1 MHVWLKEERPNEH
14 NGKYIIIIKIMT
26 GNEYQTNVLGFD
38 LKYPEGLGPFC
49 TLLRMMEKIGMM
61 SSTMVDILNKPDA
74 SITNKER
81 DILRNEL
88 GEILMYLTR
97 TIYHS
102 GLTLDEVMQ
111 YNVDKQNNRQEY
123 ESIINRD
130 MFKRR

>member
-1 MHVWLKEERPNEH
+1 
-14 NGKYIIIIKIMT
+14 MT

-74 SITNKER
+74 SITNNER

>member
-1 MHVWLKEERPNEH
+1 
-14 NGKYIIIIKIMT
+14 MT
-26 GNEYQTNVLGFD
+26 GNEYQTNVMGFD
-38 LKYPEGLGPFC
+38 IDYPDNLGAFC
-49 TLLRMMEKIGMM
+49 TLLRMMERIGYM

-88 GEILMYLTR
+88 GELLMYLTR

-111 YNVDKQNNRQEY
+111 YNVDVFMQKQNYKNLIKNDIFRRQ
-123 ESIINRD
+123 
-130 MFKRR
+130 